1 MKRLKYDYEMLKNIC
16 DEGGVTL
23 LVDYS
28 DKYVTR
34 DTRVIGKC
42 ILCENSFDK
51 SLNKLHKQ
59 RNFGCETCAKKFKF
73 ERIKTTMVDKY
84 GVEYAAQ
91 SQTFID
97 KMKNTS
103 LEKYGVENANQNE
116 LVKEKIRQ
124 TNLVRYGCEYGLQN
138 EEVKEKRK
146 NTNLEKYGFENPLQR
161 EEIKEKIKGTNLEKY
176 GVEYASQ
183 CSEFKE
189 KRKET
194 NLEKYGV
201 EHFTQT
207 DTMKEKTKKTNME
220 RYGVENILQ
229 CEEIKEKI
237 KETNLDK
244 YGRKFYSQTK
254 ECKEKIKKTSLEKYG
269 VEHPSQNKEIMEKIN
284 KNIYKSKEYIL
295 PSGNIIKIQGYEYY
309 ALDELLQKENIN
321 ENDIITGCS
330 NVPTIWYIDENGK
343 KHRHYV
349 DIFIPSQNRCIEVKS
364 LWTFQ
369 KQKNIVFLKQNA
381 AKELGY
387 LYEIWIYDNKGNKI

>member
-16 DEGGVTL
+16 DEGSVTL

-91 SQTFID
+91 SQIFMD

-103 LEKYGVENANQNE
+103 LEKYGVEHANQNE

-161 EEIKEKIKGTNLEKY
+161 EEIKEKSKQSCLK
-176 GVEYASQ
+176 
-183 CSEFKE
+183 
-189 KRKET
+189 
-194 NLEKYGV
+194 KYGV
-201 EHFTQT
+201 EHVSQS
-207 DTMKEKTKKTNME
+207 
-220 RYGVENILQ
+220 Q
-229 CEEIKEKI
+229 EIF
-237 KETNLDK
+237 D
-244 YGRKFYSQTK
+244 
-254 ECKEKIKKTSLEKYG
+254 
-269 VEHPSQNKEIMEKIN
+269 KIN
-284 KNIYKSKEYIL
+284 KNSYYLKEYIL
-295 PSGNIIKIQGYEYY
+295 PSGNIIKIQGYEYF
-309 ALDELLQKENIN
+309 ALDELLQTENIN
-321 ENDIITGCS
+321 EYDIITGCK
-330 NVPTIWYIDENGK
+330 NVPTIWYNDCNGK
-343 KHRHYV
+343 KHRHFV
-349 DIFIPSQNRCIEVKS
+349 DIFIPSKNKCIEVKS
-364 LWTFQ
+364 TWTFE
-369 KQKNIVFLKQNA
+369 KQKDIIFLKQNA
-381 AKELGY
+381 GKQLGY
-387 LYEIWIYDNKGNKI
+387 LYEIWIYDNKGNKVEFYD